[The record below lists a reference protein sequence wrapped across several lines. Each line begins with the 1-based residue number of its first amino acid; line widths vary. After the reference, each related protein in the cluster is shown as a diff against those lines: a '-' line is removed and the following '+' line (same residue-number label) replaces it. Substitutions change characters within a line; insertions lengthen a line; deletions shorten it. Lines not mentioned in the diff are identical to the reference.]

1 MKRHLKKL
9 KYAVALVGVVLTAVI
24 AVPGANST
32 YICGETTKCLRIIYG
47 GNFMGNIAPCG

>member
-1 MKRHLKKL
+1 MKSLLKKFN
-9 KYAVALVGVVLTAVI
+9 YAFVLVGVVLTVVF

-47 GNFMGNIAPCG
+47 GNFMGNVAPCG

>member
-1 MKRHLKKL
+1 MKNISKKL
-9 KYAVALVGVVLTAVI
+9 HYAFALVGVVLTAVF

-32 YICGETTKCLRIIYG
+32 YICGETTKCLRIVYG

>member
-1 MKRHLKKL
+1 LKNLLKKIN
-9 KYAVALVGVVLTAVI
+9 YTFVRAGVVLTSI
-24 AVPGANST
+24 FAVPVAKST